1 MSIRAGLRMA
11 LAFRYLCWHEDRRRL
26 GHVHPSELDGAWR
39 SPFAIFVGT
48 KIGGGS
54 AMPAGEVRRFQA
66 LTNFNTI

>member
-1 MSIRAGLRMA
+1 MSIRAR
-11 LAFRYLCWHEDRRRL
+11 
-26 GHVHPSELDGAWR
+26 LDGAWR

-66 LTNFNTI
+66 LTRFDTGKLNCQEKRINTIWHKKNNRKLFFR